1 MRSGSKVFEYVLDPV
16 EGLSDRLLSD
26 SIELELDA
34 LEVSD
39 ESESAE
45 SRWRVSFFR
54 EVSILSLRID
64 LRRRAV
70 GEMRLVKWIGLGMYF
85 CRWSRPLNR
94 AESNAVFKF
103 FWVRAEHSIYWI
115 DNTLTLALC
124 LSVLCPI

>member
-1 MRSGSKVFEYVLDPV
+1 MRSGSNVFEYVLEPV

-70 GEMRLVKWIGLGMYF
+70 GEMRLVK
-85 CRWSRPLNR
+85 
-94 AESNAVFKF
+94 
-103 FWVRAEHSIYWI
+103 
-115 DNTLTLALC
+115 
-124 LSVLCPI
+124 

>member
-1 MRSGSKVFEYVLDPV
+1 MRSGSKVFEYVLEPV

-70 GEMRLVKWIGLGMYF
+70 GEMRLVK
-85 CRWSRPLNR
+85 
-94 AESNAVFKF
+94 
-103 FWVRAEHSIYWI
+103 
-115 DNTLTLALC
+115 
-124 LSVLCPI
+124 

>member
-70 GEMRLVKWIGLGMYF
+70 GEMRLVK
-85 CRWSRPLNR
+85 
-94 AESNAVFKF
+94 
-103 FWVRAEHSIYWI
+103 
-115 DNTLTLALC
+115 
-124 LSVLCPI
+124 